1 MAAPELTRLVAR
13 LLRPGESGEQAACDF
28 LAAAGFRILA
38 RNFRCRSGEL
48 DIVAQDGATVVFVEV
63 KERSSASHGEAHE
76 FVTFGKRRRL
86 VRAARVYA
94 SLHGLSEKPLRFDV
108 VSIDR
113 GPEGPRVRH
122 DRGAFD
128 ADGR

>member
-1 MAAPELTRLVAR
+1 MAAPPLK
-13 LLRPGESGEQAACDF
+13 PGEAGEQTACDF

-38 RNFRCRSGEL
+38 LNFRCRSGEL
-48 DIVAQDGATVVFVEV
+48 DVVAQDRETVVFVEV
-63 KERSSASHGEAHE
+63 KERSSASHGQAHE
-76 FVTFGKRRRL
+76 FVTYAKRRRL

-94 SLHGLSEKPLRFDV
+94 AVHGLSEKPLRFDV

-113 GPEGPRVRH
+113 GPDGPRVRH